1 MDADRSPHLISVET
15 GVVAAALD
23 SPFSHFWA
31 SQSLRVD
38 FRPDLRKI
46 DVPVL
51 IIHGTANRLL
61 PIEMTA
67 DRLPDLIKDAR
78 LVRIE
83 GGPHG
88 ITWTHRQEVN
98 QAIAGFLTRGS
109 PEEPGG

>member
-1 MDADRSPHLISVET
+1 MNYSASAPAKPRCVPTSPPRRSTRRSPN
-15 GVVAAALD
+15 
-23 SPFSHFWA
+23 FWA

-38 FRPDLRKI
+38 FRPDLKKI

-51 IIHGTANRLL
+51 IIHGTGNRLL

-67 DRLPDLIKDAR
+67 DRLPALIKDAR

-98 QAIAGFLTRGS
+98 QAIAEFLA
-109 PEEPGG
+109 PEQPVS